1 MIFRSIND
9 HPTKEE
15 SGKHSPIISHIS
27 FNQINASRNWREGF
41 AVTDWESINDHPRKE
56 SKRGRIRKTFFR
68 AKREEPGKHS
78 PKQTGKN
85 QGNAFY
91 KADCEDSG
99 KNSPKRTVK
108 NQIKKHSPIISLISF
123 NQMQK
128 LEGSRKRC
136 GNVLRITT

>member
-9 HPTKEE
+9 HPKKEE

-41 AVTDWESINDHPRKE
+41 AVTDWESVDDHPRKE
-56 SKRGRIRKTFFR
+56 RKRGRIRKTFFR

-85 QGNAFY
+85 QGNAFS
-91 KADCEDSG
+91 KQ
-99 KNSPKRTVK
+99 TVK
-108 NQIKKHSPIISLISF
+108 TQEKILQSEL
-123 NQMQK
+123 
-128 LEGSRKRC
+128 
-136 GNVLRITT
+136 